1 MACSTATTG
10 TRHSLLPSGASHSFT
25 RWTCGR
31 RPRSRRAGR
40 CSRPRMTR
48 RSRARPRRHRVATR
62 RPTAPT
68 GRARS
73 GERRSRAASAAGSPQ
88 RVAVQEVVERGLG
101 DLPGGLVDLAAV
113 RGGELPEVEAG
124 IGAGPAVV
132 DQTAHHPV
140 VGHLRRRRD
149 GQQRG
154 HGLEGVIGDH
164 MQLLQAGRAGRRP
177 GGHAAVLRPAAH
189 GRQPAH
195 PRGAS
200 VKAVQRQLGHAT
212 TSITLDTYGR
222 LFPDE
227 LDAPRPLGGPSRPGA
242 GGAAGRR
249 GVAPRWPRGRR
260 LRQTCRSVAREA
272 RAGGGARSRLHPAPA
287 AEALGTK
294 ALRPAGPSD
303 PS

>member
-1 MACSTATTG
+1 MAYSTATTG

-200 VKAVQRQLGHAT
+200 VKAVQKQLGHAT
-212 TSITLDTYGR
+212 PASPWTPTGTCSPTSWTRSPAAWRTFTAGR
-222 LFPDE
+222 W
-227 LDAPRPLGGPSRPGA
+227 R
-242 GGAAGRR
+242 AAGRR

-272 RAGGGARSRLHPAPA
+272 RAGGGARARPHPGSTSKVVAVNA
-287 AEALGTK
+287 A
-294 ALRPAGPSD
+294 
-303 PS
+303 